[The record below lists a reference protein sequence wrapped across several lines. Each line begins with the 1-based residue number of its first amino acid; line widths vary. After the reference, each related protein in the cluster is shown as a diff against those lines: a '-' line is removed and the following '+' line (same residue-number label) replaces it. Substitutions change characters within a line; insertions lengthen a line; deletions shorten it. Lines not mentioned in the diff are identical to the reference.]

1 MATWPT
7 YARVLIGTS
16 DTPGS
21 VVASSEMERGVPK
34 VRRIAADA
42 TVIVPVE
49 VLFQTDQQA
58 DDFEDWFY
66 DAAGA
71 NGGASWFDWT
81 NPRTKTVVEAQI
93 VNGDIG
99 SLVPIREGYA
109 MSSRSMQLRYV
120 RSTYP

>member
-16 DTPGS
+16 DTPGT
-21 VVASSEMERGVPK
+21 VVVTSEMERGIPK
-34 VRRIAADA
+34 VRRIAADSIA
-42 TVIVPVE
+42 TVPVE
-49 VLFQTDQQA
+49 VLFQTEQQA
-58 DDFEDWFY
+58 IDFEDWFY
-66 DAAGA
+66 DPAGA

-81 NPRTKTVVEAQI
+81 NPRTKSVVEAQI

-99 SLVPIREGYA
+99 ALVPIREGYV

-120 RSTYP
+120 RSTL